1 MNFFHFSLSKN
12 KEEDLINEIKM
23 KLNYFNKDIL
33 ININW
38 MLIGEI
44 IKSGNAMAKTN
55 IKKYFS
61 QYGKKLQ
68 ENQINNKIIEE
79 IKNINK
85 KEIFSNNFQKENNHP
100 SISDYIMEINSNSF
114 SSENSS
120 FNSEKYINQKSFKK
134 QFEENNNFFNNKID
148 FNYKKEFNIFKND
161 VMTKIEIGKDNN
173 NKEKFINKR
182 GTEKNK
188 DLLLKGNNYDLE
200 NKKTNNK
207 ISILENFETVNE
219 KQKEG
224 NYEANKIVFSTQK
237 G

>member
-1 MNFFHFSLSKN
+1 
-12 KEEDLINEIKM
+12 M

-68 ENQINNKIIEE
+68 ENQINNKNNEE

-188 DLLLKGNNYDLE
+188 DLLLKDNNYDLE